1 MEQLLKKLGKG
12 KADPASRQQAQ
23 TVRSSVKGFAK
34 QRTVSSCVKHAEAA
48 LDEARH
54 WFSRNPATVCAS
66 PTRMLEG
73 NLMKPIDPTQ
83 LRGLSA
89 AILSDVMDSLG
100 LTRRAMKPFVRPLD
114 DELVLVGRARTGLYM
129 SAFSLRD
136 GENPYEVEIALV
148 DDLKPGDVVV
158 LACNGPTDRIAPWG
172 ELLSTASVARKA
184 AGCVTDGLVRDVK
197 QIRAMK
203 FPVFHGGIGP
213 LDTKGRARMVDR
225 DVRVECGGVSIDPGD
240 IVFGDVDGVVVIP
253 HSHEALVI
261 EKASEKVTGENNTRD
276 ALRKGEPLAAVFK
289 RLGIL

>member
-1 MEQLLKKLGKG
+1 M
-12 KADPASRQQAQ
+12 P
-23 TVRSSVKGFAK
+23 
-34 QRTVSSCVKHAEAA
+34 
-48 LDEARH
+48 
-54 WFSRNPATVCAS
+54 
-66 PTRMLEG
+66 EG
-73 NLMKPIDPTQ
+73 NLMNPIDPTQ

-100 LTRRAMKPFVRPLD
+100 LPRRAMKPFVRPLD
-114 DELVLVGRARTGLYM
+114 DELVLIGRARTGLYM

-172 ELLSTASVARKA
+172 ELLSTASVAREA

-197 QIRAMK
+197 QIRAME

-253 HSHEALVI
+253 RSHEALVI
-261 EKASEKVTGENNTRD
+261 EKASEKVTGENQTRD